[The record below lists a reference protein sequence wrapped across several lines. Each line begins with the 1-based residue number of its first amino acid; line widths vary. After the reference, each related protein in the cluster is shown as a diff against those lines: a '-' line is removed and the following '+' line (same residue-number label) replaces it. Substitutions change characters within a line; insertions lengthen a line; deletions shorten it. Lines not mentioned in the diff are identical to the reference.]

1 MNESS
6 PRIRNLTLALSTLAA
21 ITLAFVGYY
30 YFYVQNQ
37 DQKLDERNHRV
48 LSQIRDNAIR
58 KNKTYVQNAVN
69 NSPRDIRDLK
79 FRVIDLINEDIRREN
94 ARYAALPV
102 LPPNP
107 DLAGSPSLAEVPL
120 LRRDSVPAPSPYQE
134 SLFSKAANVEVR
146 REEQAFVVTE
156 TIQNTQRTRSLSFE
170 EWQARSNRLNQLRY
184 LISPDTFQRD
194 PVIVLDS
201 IRDTM
206 AAFTPWQV
214 NYSVWVKDTVSG
226 QRSEAYKI
234 TMSIGLRQFFAPL
247 ERPDI
252 FDGMILIRKKDV
264 EGPDGKKKTRTDL
277 IYSSI
282 DQPRIANY
290 LVNESDRLLGYAAN
304 DSARLGPLTDLPYR
318 IYDAEMVFQGSKL
331 LLIGLAAEDR
341 MDRERLGISTVAV
354 LTMSLLALLVLLG
367 FPLLKLVTMG
377 NYERLSLSDLVLAV
391 MSAILGVFVLTQ
403 LLIDGYGYGG
413 PDRKRRNQQL
423 IEMSNQVTKGLETEL
438 REIRLQLNQA
448 DTLATT
454 NTSLKDNTLVWA
466 NDSLANNLSK
476 YPYFQSIY
484 WTGPGFQ
491 LMQEWATGPELAPKI
506 RLSDRTY
513 LTELEAGRGW
523 QLPTD
528 KENQLPAFRLESL
541 VARTTGEQLAV
552 VSIPSSKPAA
562 NAVFLT
568 TRLLSLHDPILP
580 PSFGFAVV
588 DETGN
593 VWFHSDSRRNL
604 QENFLDETDEPSL
617 QAAMNNRAPL
627 RISGSYLGK
636 DHDFYLRPLE
646 GMPLHLVVFRETG
659 LYLSTHAQILST
671 TLILILAAFLAG
683 ISFILIQSL
692 VNPRSPL
699 LKNDQFV
706 FDWLRPDRSKKKS
719 YRALILINICNLALA
734 IICSLS
740 YQHGL
745 PVLFMIGLLYIYTFI
760 LAFLKLNRNAHQEFM
775 WEEHK
780 RIVITTG
787 ILLVVSNMLFW
798 VLLEFENYFNL
809 FLFQLVPFIFLVREV
824 SIILRPDA
832 VLAADSIRRKKATE
846 EWESSLDQNKK
857 TLRDIMQKKGVM
869 RGWRYQFYR
878 MIGWANKWLEKAGA
892 AIEAGFKTIAPRD
905 VFAFFHASM
914 SYRIFLLSWLII
926 LSVFPVIRFY
936 EFAYNQESRRL
947 IKYGQIQLIKA
958 AKEREAEMK
967 ATWEQIHRSRK
978 PDSVNQPFEQRPL
991 AKLGI
996 YTQPF
1001 YNTLLHATIPT
1012 RENRE
1017 EELIHYSELSI
1028 RRMKKEALRVE
1039 DRDSSQLLPAY
1050 QVFDSALSILRP
1062 YYTNEARLTHRL
1074 PSNTSPESNLIW
1086 KEYDILPI
1094 DATEK
1099 WYKRQ
1104 VKSILVR
1111 KRIIQL
1117 QNGDQISISSDL
1129 PFYRLPWPF
1138 SFISGSK
1145 FIFWGL
1151 ALAFILSIY
1160 FLIKFTVRRFFA
1172 IDFVEQT
1179 DPSPH
1184 ASTLALARAQH
1195 HLFLTIPPR
1204 AMAQTY
1210 VGFLENI
1217 IPWETAL
1224 TLPREAYLFD
1234 LRRKED
1240 WERLSSIIDPQ
1251 TETKAPAL
1259 PFLLIDHPESSME
1272 TAEGCRQL
1280 LDLLEALLKLG
1291 PLVALISTE
1300 TPVDLQAAIV
1310 AQLQQGQDAAPA
1322 GRTKAMDEARCSR
1335 VFGTF
1340 TRMDY
1345 PLPVRSIVQYGH
1357 EQDLTRLQQIL
1368 DKSALENSD
1377 SPVLF
1382 RHFFL
1387 TPAVLNLEI
1396 KNYAD
1401 SQASQNK
1408 GQQHPL
1414 AQLVDFD
1421 ISTNEGRSVLQW
1433 QDGKKGKDTFLFDD
1447 TTSASQIKTFLA
1459 RMVPG
1464 KSAKKKGPAIV
1475 YSTLTTQELH
1485 QILIK
1490 EETPDQEAIR
1500 HWERLMH
1507 RSEFIELAREF
1518 RQVPV
1523 EERVAEIVREECMQD
1538 PFLQGLQR
1546 FMRQHLYRLDQ
1557 RLNLRLDEGRR
1568 AGDRALREA
1577 VIVEVEQQAHLY
1589 YQALW
1594 NTCSEAEQYLIYDL
1608 AQDGL
1613 VNTHNRTSI
1622 NNLIRKGLVRRGTDS
1637 LLLLNQSFRNFVL
1650 TVVDEAEALKME
1662 RKIRQEG
1669 TWNRIRVPISL
1680 ILVAFAVFI
1689 FYFQADWFNDTLGLL
1704 TAVAAIIP
1712 ALSNVLER
1720 LASLP
1725 VPGLSQLSGIFK
1737 RKS

>member
-21 ITLAFVGYY
+21 ITLAFLGYY
-30 YFYVQNQ
+30 YFYVQSQ
-37 DQKLDERNHRV
+37 DKKLDERNHRV
-48 LSQIRDNAIR
+48 LAQIRDNAIR
-58 KNKTYVQNAVN
+58 KNRTYVQNAVN
-69 NSPRDIRDLK
+69 NSPRDIIGLK
-79 FRVIDLINEDIRREN
+79 ERVIELVNEDIRREN
-94 ARYAALPV
+94 TRYSPFLSGSQASSLAGGSPFPAESALLRQDS
-102 LPPNP
+102 LPPVFIP
-107 DLAGSPSLAEVPL
+107 QIP
-120 LRRDSVPAPSPYQE
+120 
-134 SLFSKAANVEVR
+134 LFSQGANVEVS
-146 REEQAFVVTE
+146 REEQLFSISE
-156 TIQNTQRTRSLSFE
+156 KGRTTRTLSFE
-170 EWQARSNRLNQLRY
+170 EWQLRSNRLNQLRY
-184 LISPDTFQRD
+184 QITPDEYRRD

-226 QRSEAYKI
+226 QRSESFKI

-247 ERPDI
+247 ERTDI
-252 FDGMILIRKKDV
+252 FDGMVLIRKKDI

-318 IYDAEMVFQGSKL
+318 IYDAELVFQGSKL

-341 MDRERLGISTVAV
+341 LDRERLGISTVAV
-354 LTMSLLALLVLLG
+354 LTMSLLALLLLLG

-403 LLIDGYGYGG
+403 LLIDGYGFGG

-423 IEMSNQVTKGLETEL
+423 VEMSNQVTKGLETEL
-438 REIRLQLNQA
+438 TQIRLQLMKA
-448 DTLATT
+448 D
-454 NTSLKDNTLVWA
+454 SLSTAKPSHGDNTFVWA
-466 NDSLANNLSK
+466 NDSLTAHLHG

-484 WTGPGFQ
+484 WTGPGYT
-491 LMQEWATGPELAPKI
+491 LAQEWTTGPELAPKI
-506 RLSDRTY
+506 RLADRTY

-523 QLPTD
+523 QLPSD
-528 KENQLPAFRLESL
+528 NGLPPFRLESL

-552 VSIPSSKPAA
+552 VSIPSVKPEA

-568 TRLLSLHDPILP
+568 TQLLSLHDPILP
-580 PSFGFAVV
+580 PSFGFALV

-593 VWFHSDSRRNL
+593 VWFHSDARRNL

-617 QAAMNNRAPL
+617 QAAMSNRAPL

-646 GMPLHLVVFRETG
+646 GMPLHLVVFRESG

-706 FDWLRPDRSKKKS
+706 FDWLRPDRNKKKS
-719 YRALILINICNLALA
+719 YRTLILINICNLALA
-734 IICSLS
+734 IFCSLS

-760 LAFLKLNRNAHQEFM
+760 LAFLKLNRNAHQEFL

-787 ILLVVSNMLFW
+787 VLLVISNVLFW
-798 VLLEFENYFNL
+798 VLLKFDNYFNL
-809 FLFQLVPFIFLVREV
+809 FLFQLVPFTFLVREV
-824 SIILRPDA
+824 GIILRPK
-832 VLAADSIRRKKATE
+832 AALEQDSARRAAALGQMTE
-846 EWESSLDQNKK
+846 EDRQNRALKRS
-857 TLRDIMQKKGVM
+857 TLKKKGVM
-869 RGWRYQFYR
+869 RGWRY
-878 MIGWANKWLEKAGA
+878 WLYQLISLVNDRLDIAGNL
-892 AIEAGFKTIAPRD
+892 IERVINRVVARD
-905 VFAFFHASM
+905 IFSFFHASM

-936 EFAYNQESRRL
+936 EFSYNQESRRL
-947 IKYGQIQLIKA
+947 IKYGQIQIQRDRDA
-958 AKEREAEMK
+958 REAEMESWWNQMHQ
-967 ATWEQIHRSRK
+967 ASGADK
-978 PDSVNQPFEQRPL
+978 PKPAFQSRPL
-991 AKLGI
+991 ANLGI

-1001 YNTLLHATIPT
+1001 YNTILHGNNFQK
-1012 RENRE
+1012 ED
-1017 EELIHYSELSI
+1017 LIHYSDLAV
-1028 RRMKKEALRVE
+1028 RRMAKNELVVVE
-1039 DRDSSQLLPAY
+1039 RDSTQLLPAY

-1074 PSNTSPESNLIW
+1074 PPNRSRESSLEWTEYDLEPTFGPESW
-1086 KEYDILPI
+1086 VE
-1094 DATEK
+1094 
-1099 WYKRQ
+1099 
-1104 VKSILVR
+1104 SIFVR
-1111 KRIIQL
+1111 KRVIL
-1117 QNGDQISISSDL
+1117 LSDNASPAISSDL
-1129 PFYRLPWPF
+1129 PFYRLPSPF
-1138 SFISGSK
+1138 VFLSGSK
-1145 FIFWGL
+1145 YIFWGL
-1151 ALAFILSIY
+1151 FLAFILSIY

-1179 DPSPH
+1179 DPAPH
-1184 ASTLALARAQH
+1184 AATLALASAQH
-1195 HLFLTIPPR
+1195 HLFLSIPPR
-1204 AMAQTY
+1204 AMAQAY
-1210 VGFLENI
+1210 IGFLENI
-1217 IPWETAL
+1217 IPWEAPL

-1234 LRRKED
+1234 LRKKED
-1240 WERLSSIIDPQ
+1240 QDRLAGIISPQ
-1251 TETKAPAL
+1251 PEGKAPAL
-1259 PFLLIDHPESSME
+1259 PFLLIDHPESMME
-1272 TAEGCRQL
+1272 TVDGCRQL

-1310 AQLQQGQDAAPA
+1310 AMLQQGQEGQPA

-1345 PLPVRSIVQYGH
+1345 PLPARTIVHYGAG
-1357 EQDLTRLQQIL
+1357 QDLVHFQQIL
-1368 DKSALENSD
+1368 DKAIVESPDN
-1377 SPVLF
+1377 PVLI
-1382 RHFFL
+1382 RYFFL
-1387 TPAVLNLEI
+1387 TPAVLRQELKI
-1396 KNYAD
+1396 LAD
-1401 SQASQNK
+1401 SQASLGSSDN
-1408 GQQHPL
+1408 HPL
-1414 AQLVDFD
+1414 AQLVNFSV
-1421 ISTNEGRSVLQW
+1421 STNDGRNLLQW
-1433 QDGKKGKDTFLFDD
+1433 QDGKKGKDTYLFDD
-1447 TTSASQIKTFLA
+1447 NTKAEQIRSFLT
-1459 RMVPG
+1459 RMAPG
-1464 KSAKKKGPAIV
+1464 KAAKRKGPAVV

-1490 EETPDQEAIR
+1490 EEKPDPDAIR
-1500 HWERLMH
+1500 NWERLMH

-1557 RLNLRLDEGRR
+1557 RLNQRLDEGRR

-1650 TVVDEAEALKME
+1650 TVVDEAEALRME

-1669 TWNRIRVPISL
+1669 TWNRIRVPITL
-1680 ILVAFAVFI
+1680 ILLAFAVFI

-1704 TAVAAIIP
+1704 TAVAAVIP

-1720 LASLP
+1720 VASLP
-1725 VPGLSQLSGIFK
+1725 VPGLSQLAGIFK